1 MTIAGPLGRQLLGE
15 YEIANEFD
23 FESVNTKIH
32 KLFNHLYVAN
42 NFIHAVCDGIRL
54 LSLYL

>member
-23 FESVNTKIH
+23 CESVNTKIH
-32 KLFNHLYVAN
+32 QLFNHLYVARE
-42 NFIHAVCDGIRL
+42 F
-54 LSLYL
+54 S